1 MFANVSILADAR
13 SDVLAIR
20 DEALIRSGRRN
31 LVFVALGEGRFEP
44 RAVTV
49 GIETG
54 EGWIE
59 ISEGLAEGEV
69 IVSSGQFLIDSESKL
84 QESLQKFLS
93 QQGEKAPENRDT
105 MKHTEN

>member
-1 MFANVSILADAR
+1 
-13 SDVLAIR
+13 
-20 DEALIRSGRRN
+20 
-31 LVFVALGEGRFEP
+31 
-44 RAVTV
+44 V

-54 EGWIE
+54 DGWIE

-93 QQGEKAPENRDT
+93 QQEGKAPANHDT
-105 MKHTEN
+105 MKDMGS